1 MRFIFKTDYAQDVR
15 LVKHGGHAL
24 WYGLLGVVL
33 LAAPWWASEYV
44 MSQLHFILIYSIVGF
59 GLMMLT
65 GFTGQ
70 ISLGHAAFLAVGA
83 YTEALMQ
90 AAGVPFFISITC
102 AALFSAAAGIIV
114 GLPAL
119 RLKGI
124 YLAIATL
131 AFNVIVEEIITRWHG
146 LTGGNEGKHL
156 KPVQILGWK
165 LESDAEFYYL
175 CLALTVLCCLACINL
190 LRSPTGRAFVA
201 IRDSEISASCMGVNL
216 AKYKTLSF
224 AISAALT
231 GVGGAL
237 YAHKI
242 AFISPE
248 QFTLFA
254 SIELITIVILGGVG
268 FLHGAVLGAAFIIV
282 LPQLISIAKDW
293 LPEGLAPT
301 GLQAVVFGLVL
312 ILFIIFE
319 PLGLYGR
326 WLKIRTYFELFP
338 FYRKGMFRR
347 QKSYMKSD
355 RLR

>member
-1 MRFIFKTDYAQDVR
+1 MRFIFKTDYAQDIR
-15 LVKHGGHAL
+15 LVKHGGHVF
-24 WYGLLGVVL
+24 WYGLLAVLL

-70 ISLGHAAFLAVGA
+70 VSLGHAAFLAVGA

-90 AAGVPFFISITC
+90 AQGVPFVVSISC
-102 AALFSAAAGIIV
+102 AALFAGALGIIV

-156 KPVQILGWK
+156 KPVQILGWE
-165 LESDAEFYYL
+165 LESDAEFFYL
-175 CLALTVLCCLACINL
+175 CLVLTVLCCLACVNL
-190 LRSPTGRAFVA
+190 LRSPVGRAFVA

-216 AKYKTLSF
+216 AKYKTMSF

-237 YAHKI
+237 YAHKL

-248 QFTLFA
+248 QFTLFQ
-254 SIELITIVILGGVG
+254 SIELITIVILGGIG

-282 LPQLISIAKDW
+282 LPQLISIMKGW
-293 LPEGLAPT
+293 LPEGTAPS
-301 GLQAVVFGLVL
+301 GLQAVVFGLILV
-312 ILFIIFE
+312 LFIIFE

-338 FYRKGMFRR
+338 FYRRGMFRR
-347 QKSYMKSD
+347 QKSYMKSE